1 MKTNLAHL
9 AMAFFALGAIL
20 CTSCSKNIEREE
32 VRFTGGLFK
41 TLQSY
46 IPVTG
51 TIVEKYKHPKTGE
64 SITRKIEVN
73 EGKIE
78 NVKDFI
84 KGKQLFKDYPHEVK
98 ICKGSPT
105 TLESLFWLTEDMK
118 DTAYIYHNPNLESS
132 PTGTDYIF
140 WDGNIIKEYET
151 YSGHLIRF
159 KDLKAKQETF
169 YEIDGKVWKFVKY
182 TEKADSTFENGELTL
197 VNDHIKQI
205 ETIYKN
211 GKVAQIYDRTN
222 NTRTIYKN
230 GVISQKNDYSANTES
245 IYQNGQLAKVY
256 YLNGKGEKAKEV
268 IYRNGR
274 AVKTNIFILEPTLFN
289 DYGMEITAY
298 KTGFF
303 PSWTNRFAP
312 MVILKLKNISRYSLT
327 WDDNRIKVTATFI
340 SEGEELGSDY
350 CYIPSS
356 SDAPWSPGV
365 SRQFYFKPS
374 TTAMYDKAMQSDVTC
389 KIYIDNQLCKSFE
402 IENKILTSNRIQ

>member
-118 DTAYIYHNPNLESS
+118 DTAYIYHDPNLESS
-132 PTGTDYIF
+132 PTSTDCIYF
-140 WDGNIIKEYET
+140 DGNLIKE
-151 YSGHLIRF
+151 I
-159 KDLKAKQETF
+159 DL
-169 YEIDGKVWKFVKY
+169 
-182 TEKADSTFENGELTL
+182 
-197 VNDHIKQI
+197 
-205 ETIYKN
+205 
-211 GKVAQIYDRTN
+211 N
-222 NTRTIYKN
+222 NK
-230 GVISQKNDYSANTES
+230 K
-245 IYQNGQLAKVY
+245 
-256 YLNGKGEKAKEV
+256 
-268 IYRNGR
+268 
-274 AVKTNIFILEPTLFN
+274 
-289 DYGMEITAY
+289 
-298 KTGFF
+298 
-303 PSWTNRFAP
+303 
-312 MVILKLKNISRYSLT
+312 VILYSM
-327 WDDNRIKVTATFI
+327 
-340 SEGEELGSDY
+340 EGVLE
-350 CYIPSS
+350 C
-356 SDAPWSPGV
+356 V
-365 SRQFYFKPS
+365 
-374 TTAMYDKAMQSDVTC
+374 
-389 KIYIDNQLCKSFE
+389 
-402 IENKILTSNRIQ
+402 